1 MIIGKKTLY
10 LYHLPEPDSP
20 AELGFQHKYGSL
32 LQHKWFGD
40 GYILLGF
47 SQGNVVAISTHPKEV
62 GQELWQIRN
71 HRDSLSAIA
80 VSKAL
85 EQIASCGD
93 DKYAFILF
101 CNFRF
106 NFFEKKNM
114 KSGVSVELKSTRAA
128 IYKKQSAFLLYRIN
142 LASSQWIGVSMAN

>member
-1 MIIGKKTLY
+1 MIIGRKTLY

-47 SQGNVVAISTHPKEV
+47 SHGNVVAISTHPKEV

-71 HRDSLSAIA
+71 HRDTLSAIA
-80 VSKAL
+80 VSRPL

-93 DKYAFILF
+93 DKYVFYYLLHRLKMHLNF
-101 CNFRF
+101 CFD
-106 NFFEKKNM
+106 FFL
-114 KSGVSVELKSTRAA
+114 ELKSIR
-128 IYKKQSAFLLYRIN
+128 
-142 LASSQWIGVSMAN
+142 

>member
-1 MIIGKKTLY
+1 MIIGRKTLY

-20 AELGFQHKYGSL
+20 AELGFQNKYGSL

-71 HRDSLSAIA
+71 HRDTLSAIA
-80 VSKAL
+80 VSRSL

-93 DKYAFILF
+93 DKYVCRSLFITSIQNASDLLF
-101 CNFRF
+101 
-106 NFFEKKNM
+106 
-114 KSGVSVELKSTRAA
+114 
-128 IYKKQSAFLLYRIN
+128 
-142 LASSQWIGVSMAN
+142 

>member
-20 AELGFQHKYGSL
+20 AELGFQHKYGAL

-47 SQGNVVAISTHPKEV
+47 AQGNVVAISTHPKEV

-80 VSKAL
+80 VSKSL

-93 DKYAFILF
+93 DK
-101 CNFRF
+101 
-106 NFFEKKNM
+106 
-114 KSGVSVELKSTRAA
+114 
-128 IYKKQSAFLLYRIN
+128 
-142 LASSQWIGVSMAN
+142 

>member
-20 AELGFQHKYGSL
+20 AELGFQNKYGNL

-71 HRDSLSAIA
+71 HRDSLCAIA
-80 VSKAL
+80 VSKPL

-93 DKYAFILF
+93 DKYESLIMLHQCPFELSQHLDTSISDKLKVKVTKKMSVKMLSMNEIESVHHCF
-101 CNFRF
+101 CD
-106 NFFEKKNM
+106 
-114 KSGVSVELKSTRAA
+114 
-128 IYKKQSAFLLYRIN
+128 
-142 LASSQWIGVSMAN
+142 

>member
-1 MIIGKKTLY
+1 MQPHIDKHDHWKKDAVPIPFGILIY
-10 LYHLPEPDSP
+10 ILLCILSLNCFQYVRLSLIDVLFFQPEPDSP

-80 VSKAL
+80 VSRPL

-93 DKYAFILF
+93 DKYVAHLT
-101 CNFRF
+101 CFRI
-106 NFFEKKNM
+106 
-114 KSGVSVELKSTRAA
+114 SVT
-128 IYKKQSAFLLYRIN
+128 QSH
-142 LASSQWIGVSMAN
+142 

>member
-20 AELGFQHKYGSL
+20 AELGFQHKYGNL

-47 SQGNVVAISTHPKEV
+47 AQGNVVAISTHPKEV

-80 VSKAL
+80 VSKPL

-93 DKYAFILF
+93 DKYVTI
-101 CNFRF
+101 
-106 NFFEKKNM
+106 NFFYNEH
-114 KSGVSVELKSTRAA
+114 LKSF
-128 IYKKQSAFLLYRIN
+128 YLFF
-142 LASSQWIGVSMAN
+142 